1 MSTETNQATLN
12 QLHDTIVNL
21 VTHYCNG
28 IITDLEFVY
37 AINSAGTD
45 AKMAFLKAQRQI
57 HPDDLSGLLDPNT
70 GLRYPPTKSP
80 TN

>member
-1 MSTETNQATLN
+1 MSNQETLN

-70 GLRYPPTKSP
+70 GLRYPTTKSP